1 MEEHPLSPWVVGQL
15 CVAFY
20 ESRQEEEEGEFNL
33 YLGAITVVS
42 LDGYRAKNNQGSLFI

>member
-33 YLGAITVVS
+33 YLGAIAVVS